1 MAERVTWGTIED
13 QTITFPMN
21 VDDFNAATM
30 GFSVPAAAAAALLP
44 GDGFEIIEI
53 GPGVAQFIISL
64 CDYRDNPWGDY
75 NEVNLG
81 FLARP
86 AGAGDDVIGSFIY
99 RMPVDQQFTCEAGN
113 LVMGFPKVVTRID
126 ADYTDAQVTFQL
138 LDGGELAAFDQRG
151 EDRPVLTAL
160 IAAREEGVLSIEGDG
175 AHRPLDGVGVQFE
188 VAVA

>member
-138 LDGGELAAFDQRG
+138 FDGGELA
-151 EDRPVLTAL
+151 
-160 IAAREEGVLSIEGDG
+160 LSVTVPRVRTDD
-175 AHRPLDGVGVQFE
+175 A
-188 VAVA
+188 